1 MGLFLFTWEPFHF
14 VYYETQIF
22 PDMINTYLMLFVEIS
37 LLAMPLEDALKVPKY
52 HSVLPLSQV
61 VRHPDKMVI
70 DKVLPK
76 DVRDLMSASSAS
88 LLLRM

>member
-1 MGLFLFTWEPFHF
+1 MALFLFTWGPFHF

-52 HSVLPLSQV
+52 HSVLPLSQI
-61 VRHPDKMVI
+61 VRHPDI
-70 DKVLPK
+70 TIC
-76 DVRDLMSASSAS
+76 R
-88 LLLRM
+88 